1 MFTRSELEIKTT
13 AQLRDLCRRYG
24 LKPTGNGGYK
34 TSWIVT
40 LMAFPQIALVQ
51 LRQGRGLKSPGFSV
65 TQFLEGVVD
74 EMNSPTDEQAAL
86 IKLTMEGKAMS
97 YPDRYD
103 QENLLNLHKAKMHLE
118 MAIGLLTQ

>member
-1 MFTRSELEIKTT
+1 MSDKLVHHRYHFYKWVTLFYVHKVRTRNQNY

-40 LMAFPQIALVQ
+40 LMAFPQIALAQ

-65 TQFLEGVVD
+65 IQFLEGVVD

-86 IKLTMEGKAMS
+86 IKLTMERKVMS
-97 YPDRYD
+97 YPIKRTY
-103 QENLLNLHKAKMHLE
+103 
-118 MAIGLLTQ
+118 